1 MKVIVVG
8 GGPAGMLASIAAAR
22 NNNEVLLIEKNNILG
37 KKILVTGKGRC
48 NLTSSVA
55 MDEFIKNVPG
65 NGKFLFSAFKNFTNG
80 DIIDLVEKNGVKT
93 KVERGNRVFPVSDK
107 AEDVRRA
114 IEKEVKKEPRITI
127 KYDTAVKK
135 LLTSDG
141 KIEGIET
148 EKREKIYGDRV
159 IIATG
164 GKSYSGTGSTGDGYK
179 LAENVGHTIEKI
191 RGSLVPLEADKNI
204 CAEMQGLSLKNV
216 GIKIKDDESGKIIY
230 EDFGEM
236 LFTHFGVSG
245 PTILS
250 GSAHLLRYKNVDE
263 LIKKR
268 KIKLVIDL
276 KPALSEQELDKRIIR
291 DFEEYKNKE
300 FKNSLDKLLPKKM
313 IDVIVKLSNIDP
325 SKKVNEITKK
335 ERKELVSL
343 FKNLDISIL
352 GFRSVEEA
360 IVTAGG
366 ISTKEINPKTMESKI
381 VQGLFFAGEVID
393 VDAYTGGFNLQIA
406 YSTGY
411 TAGSTL

>member
-141 KIEGIET
+141 KIEGVET

-191 RGSLVPLEADKNI
+191 RG
-204 CAEMQGLSLKNV
+204 
-216 GIKIKDDESGKIIY
+216 
-230 EDFGEM
+230 
-236 LFTHFGVSG
+236 
-245 PTILS
+245 
-250 GSAHLLRYKNVDE
+250 
-263 LIKKR
+263 
-268 KIKLVIDL
+268 
-276 KPALSEQELDKRIIR
+276 
-291 DFEEYKNKE
+291 
-300 FKNSLDKLLPKKM
+300 
-313 IDVIVKLSNIDP
+313 
-325 SKKVNEITKK
+325 
-335 ERKELVSL
+335 
-343 FKNLDISIL
+343 
-352 GFRSVEEA
+352 
-360 IVTAGG
+360 
-366 ISTKEINPKTMESKI
+366 
-381 VQGLFFAGEVID
+381 
-393 VDAYTGGFNLQIA
+393 
-406 YSTGY
+406 
-411 TAGSTL
+411 